1 MWESGAAAPLGGG
14 AENGGTGVRGVRPGI
29 ATYVLPLLALLLAA
43 VLALR
48 PDIGPS
54 AGGAMGALTG
64 ALSVALLCGSAFAT
78 VGHSDVVAAR
88 LGQPFGTLV
97 LTLSVTIIEV
107 SVIASIMLHKENNP
121 TLARESVLSV
131 LMIVNTGIVG
141 LCLLLGSLKHREQSI
156 QQQGVSGY
164 LSVMIALG
172 VMLLILPSE
181 TRAGATGEFSTGQLV
196 YVALIAISLYAA
208 FLYMQTVRHREHF
221 DSQPEGH
228 SEPAPALGAFAAS
241 LFMLLV
247 SLCAVVALSK
257 HVAAGVEDFLARF
270 SLADPDAVT
279 GALVAALL
287 LMPEGISAVRAAA
300 RNHLQHSLNIA
311 LGSALATIALT
322 IPAMAVISVVIGRPM
337 VLGLES
343 EDRTMLLLTFVLSI
357 LSFGTGKTN
366 ALNGMVHLIVFCV
379 YVMLLFL
386 P

>member
-1 MWESGAAAPLGGG
+1 M
-14 AENGGTGVRGVRPGI
+14 RGNRPGV
-29 ATYVLPLLALLLAA
+29 ATYILPFGALALAA
-43 VLALR
+43 LLALR
-48 PDIGPS
+48 PDIAP
-54 AGGAMGALTG
+54 GAEGTVASVL
-64 ALSVALLCGSAFAT
+64 AVLSVILLCGSAFST
-78 VGHSDVVAAR
+78 VAHSDVVAAR

-107 SVIASIMLHKENNP
+107 SVIASMMLYKQNNP

-181 TRAGATGEFSTGQLV
+181 TRAGASGTFSTVQLI
-196 YVALIAISLYAA
+196 YVALTAIGLYGA

-228 SEPAPALGAFAAS
+228 SEEPPAPRVFALA
-241 LFMLLV
+241 LLMLLA
-247 SLCAVVALSK
+247 SLCAVVFLSK
-257 HVAAGVEDFLARF
+257 HVAVGFEDFLADF
-270 SLADPDAVT
+270 SLEDPDAVT

-311 LGSALATIALT
+311 LGSALATVALT
-322 IPAMAVISVVIGRPM
+322 IPAMAAISVLIGRPM
-337 VLGLES
+337 VLGLDN

-366 ALNGMVHLIVFCV
+366 ALNGVVHLIVFCV
-379 YVMLLFL
+379 YVLLLFA